1 MAKILVVEDNPHN
14 LELIKIV
21 LEKDG
26 FEVIKAEDGLRAIEE
41 ARLHHPDLI
50 MMDMQLPGIDGYET
64 TRRLKADKELSKIP
78 VLAVTAYALPGD
90 EEKALKAG
98 CSGYIPKPIDTRK
111 LSKTIREVLEDAE
124 KEK

>member
-21 LEKDG
+21 LERDG
-26 FEVIKAEDGLRAIEE
+26 FEVIPAEDGLKAIEQTKF
-41 ARLHHPDLI
+41 HHPDLI

-64 TRRLKADKELSKIP
+64 TRRIKADNELSKIP

-111 LSKTIREVLEDAE
+111 LSETIKEVLEDAK

>member
-21 LEKDG
+21 LERDG